1 MRTRARAS
9 FSTTPVAAAVR
20 RRRDRQGQVSA
31 LRREGLPDRACGV
44 ADGARARGGEAGLL
58 SLEAR
63 VARCAIAFS
72 VRRVR
77 PARRRCFF
85 PLLAPTRS
93 KSPTAPS
100 ILAVIPFGTF
110 APAHAGPCSAA
121 SNRQRGVVHGSVV
134 VVVVVGTRVVVVV
147 VASGTAACSKAPCRA
162 PRSRRRCRPGCGVR
176 PGGRSANRPARA
188 AGNTSRRLQAS
199 RHCSA

>member
-1 MRTRARAS
+1 MALAHSADRRA
-9 FSTTPVAAAVR
+9 FFP
-20 RRRDRQGQVSA
+20 
-31 LRREGLPDRACGV
+31 
-44 ADGARARGGEAGLL
+44 
-58 SLEAR
+58 LEAR
-63 VARCAIAFS
+63 VAKCAIAFS

-134 VVVVVGTRVVVVV
+134 EVVVVGTRVVVERG
-147 VASGTAACSKAPCRA
+147 SSWW
-162 PRSRRRCRPGCGVR
+162 S
-176 PGGRSANRPARA
+176 
-188 AGNTSRRLQAS
+188 
-199 RHCSA
+199 